1 MATKET
7 IWQKWTD
14 ESAET
19 VHQMGYC
26 QILQQVIALWDLY
39 PMDFRYENRTSEDV
53 AKQIWDEIEKEIE
66 QGEKYDN

>member
-7 IWQKWTD
+7 IWQNWTD

-26 QILQQVIALWDLY
+26 QILQQVITLWDLY
-39 PMDFRYENRTSEDV
+39 PADFRYENRTSEDV

-66 QGEKYDN
+66 QGDLR